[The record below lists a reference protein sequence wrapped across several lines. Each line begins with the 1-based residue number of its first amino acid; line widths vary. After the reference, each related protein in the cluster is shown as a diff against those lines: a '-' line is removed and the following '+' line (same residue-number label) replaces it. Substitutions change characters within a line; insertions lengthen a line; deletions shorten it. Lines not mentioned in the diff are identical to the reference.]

1 MAKTPNL
8 NRDSTA
14 ERAPLPTLFI
24 PHGGGPCFFMD
35 WAMGPPDTW
44 NKMAD
49 FLRGIDASIG
59 RRPKTVLVISGHWE
73 EPNFTIGSGERPSL
87 IYDYSGFPPHTYAL
101 KYPPPGSPELA
112 RRVQELLSAASIPA
126 AADSQRGWDHGV
138 FIPFK
143 LIYPDADVP
152 VVQLSLKSGLDPS
165 AHLAVGRALAPLRSE
180 GVLIVGSGMSFHNLR
195 RFRPGGVVEA
205 SDLLD
210 AWLTDAVTDPDQ
222 ASRDRKLVGWS
233 NAPAARQ
240 AHPREEHL
248 IPLMVA
254 AGAAGTDRGRK
265 TFTDRVMGATVSAFQ
280 FGG

>member
-1 MAKTPNL
+1 MAKTSNL

-35 WAMGPPDTW
+35 WTMGPPDTW

-59 RRPKTVLVISGHWE
+59 RRPKAVLVVSGHWE
-73 EPNFTIGSGERPSL
+73 EPNFTVGSGERPSL
-87 IYDYSGFPPHTYAL
+87 IYDYSGFPPHTYEL
-101 KYPPPGSPELA
+101 KYSAPGSPELA
-112 RRVQELLSAASIPA
+112 RRVQELLSAAAIPT

-152 VVQLSLKSGLDPS
+152 MVQLSLKSGLDPA
-165 AHLAVGRALAPLRSE
+165 AHLAVGRALAPLRNE

-195 RFRPGGVVEA
+195 GFRPGGVVEA
-205 SDLLD
+205 SDMFD

-222 ASRDRKLVGWS
+222 ASRDRKLVQWS
-233 NAPAARQ
+233 NAPSARQ

-254 AGAAGTDRGRK
+254 AGAAGADRGRK
-265 TFTDRVMGATVSAFQ
+265 TFTDRVMGAMVSAFQ
-280 FGG
+280 FGE